1 MVVQPSQTQVAP
13 TGTNLPSNGQVTNRG
28 SELRGDG
35 LGFTGPTA
43 PTERLL
49 DIAVGEVRNDDR
61 QQARARRDQP
71 QTQIRPERFFTDSD
85 EPIIQALLADS
96 RLVPRGTFVNVVI

>member
-1 MVVQPSQTQVAP
+1 MVVQPPQTQVAP
-13 TGTNLPSNGQVTNRG
+13 AGTNVPSNGQVSNRG
-28 SELRGDG
+28 SELRSDAM
-35 LGFTGPTA
+35 GFTGPTA

-49 DIAVGEVRNDDR
+49 DIAVGEVQNNDR
-61 QQARARRDQP
+61 QQARARQEQP

-85 EPIIQALLADS
+85 EPIIEALLAES